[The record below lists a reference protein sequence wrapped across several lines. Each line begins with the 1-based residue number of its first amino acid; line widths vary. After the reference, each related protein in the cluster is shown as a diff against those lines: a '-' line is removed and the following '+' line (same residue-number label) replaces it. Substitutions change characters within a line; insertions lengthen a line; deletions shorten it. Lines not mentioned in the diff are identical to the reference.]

1 MLCNSLLI
9 CAGLGRRYDRNLQRC
24 QERRHGGLLCI
35 RARLCQLRLWAHW
48 GLCPGYYTNFII
60 IFFPFF
66 FLLNQ
71 NSGLWW
77 HKFSGCLKTI
87 RHIDVSLQ
95 KSNTSIFTK
104 KEIYTSCTEL
114 SIYLNQVG
122 PCHHLTAH
130 ILEAE
135 FWQNGL
141 QTDF

>member
-1 MLCNSLLI
+1 MTGISNDAKKGDMEDYCASVRGFANSV
-9 CAGLGRRYDRNLQRC
+9 CGLTEASVQV
-24 QERRHGGLLCI
+24 
-35 RARLCQLRLWAHW
+35 
-48 GLCPGYYTNFII
+48 II
-60 IFFPFF
+60 QTSLSFFFLFF

-135 FWQNGL
+135 F
-141 QTDF
+141 